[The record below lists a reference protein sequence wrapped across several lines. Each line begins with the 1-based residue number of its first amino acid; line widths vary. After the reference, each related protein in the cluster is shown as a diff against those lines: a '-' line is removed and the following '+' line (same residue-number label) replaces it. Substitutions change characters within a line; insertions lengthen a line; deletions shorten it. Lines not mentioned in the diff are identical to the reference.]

1 MAGPFVSNVQD
12 PEAWEG
18 MPAPTSAG
26 DPDEQMLKAARAG
39 QDQSRA
45 AAAAPQFFP
54 ASQRAAAAPVTET
67 DPAKLGLM
75 GLQREMGAGDETMSN
90 AREMKDDPAFI
101 DEQNKKLEIEQSMH
115 DLQSHAQ
122 NPEYKVGFGTRLLRG
137 LKGVGEGITT
147 GKGALRGA
155 IDPASVGGKAYGA
168 PNDAYDTAMGK
179 YDQAM
184 ATLEEQS
191 GNTAANFKRVQDL
204 RVARDKGLN
213 EGAETYGRTVTG
225 GADLAKLEDP
235 GGKNALAVQ
244 TQTRRL
250 NFANSDPILK
260 KPGYTRSRYL
270 ATGEIQPAKEPTFEE
285 QEYNRQVSG
294 WKQTNPGQKMTPEIE
309 QQIYS
314 SVRKPGE
321 AGGND
326 AVGAIVADAT
336 GKKQKFING
345 FDRQPDGSYLKKG
358 AAKYGNRKEDDVL
371 TPDQYAAK
379 VEQFRLDANKELVK
393 HGAEIGADGQVV
405 RKATGPREAI
415 PSAPGAPPAAP
426 RPPMANQ
433 PPTPSAAAPAGAADM
448 VKDKK
453 GQWHYR
459 DANKRDL
466 GLVK

>member
-1 MAGPFVSNVQD
+1 MAEPYASNIQD
-12 PEAWEG
+12 PDAWEG
-18 MPAPTSAG
+18 MPAPASAG

-45 AAAAPQFFP
+45 AATAPQFFP
-54 ASQRAAAAPVTET
+54 ASQRAAAAPVTVTET

-90 AREMKDDPAFI
+90 AREMKDDPDFV

-115 DLQSHAQ
+115 DLQSHAKD
-122 NPEYKVGFGTRLLRG
+122 PEYKVGFGTRLLRG
-137 LKGVGEGITT
+137 LRGVGVGLET
-147 GKGALRGA
+147 GGLGGA
-155 IDPASVGGKAYGA
+155 IHGAFNPDAIKGGKAYGA

-179 YDQAM
+179 YTQAM
-184 ATLEEQS
+184 ETNEEQA

-204 RVARDKGLN
+204 RVARGKGLN

-235 GGKNALAVQ
+235 EGKNALAVQ

-250 NFANSDPILK
+250 NFANADPILS

-270 ATGEIQPAKEPTFEE
+270 ATGEVQPAREGTFEE
-285 QEYNRQVSG
+285 QEYNRQVG
-294 WKQTNPGQKMTPEIE
+294 QWQRANPNQKMTPEIE

-336 GKKQKFING
+336 GKKQEFINNY
-345 FDRQPDGSYLKKG
+345 DRQPDGTYLHKG
-358 AAKYGNRKEDDVL
+358 AQKYEPHKEGDILD
-371 TPDQYAAK
+371 AATFAGR
-379 VEQFRLDANKELVK
+379 VDQFRLDANKQLVK
-393 HGAEIGADGQVV
+393 HGAQIGADGQVV
-405 RKATGPREAI
+405 SRQATGAN
-415 PSAPGAPPAAP
+415 PAANAP
-426 RPPMANQ
+426 AAAAKQ
-433 PPTPSAAAPAGAADM
+433 PPTPTQPPPPAAHDM
-448 VKDKK
+448 ARTAN
-453 GQWHYR
+453 GEWHYR
-459 DANKRDL
+459 DQNKRDL
-466 GLVK
+466 GPVK